1 MTNEILN
8 KFLSIQDT
16 LKRRNIRQP
25 SGYPFQT
32 GWTDKL
38 IRSFAKAVPAP
49 VSITY
54 KMIVWLENRW
64 YDGEIEITRD
74 GNLIVRLAH

>member
-16 LKRRNIRQP
+16 LKRRNICQP